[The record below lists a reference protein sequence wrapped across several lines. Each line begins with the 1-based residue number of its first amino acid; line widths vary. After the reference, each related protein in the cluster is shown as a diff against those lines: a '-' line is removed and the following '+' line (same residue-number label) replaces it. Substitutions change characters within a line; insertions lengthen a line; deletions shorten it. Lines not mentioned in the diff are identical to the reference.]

1 MICDEMFGKKEIASM
16 ELEICSTLKWFLT
29 PVNSLNWLKFY
40 ESMMKRCKKLT
51 TTIGTG
57 TGTGIGI
64 GTATGTATATATA
77 TGTGAGTGTGTGTG
91 TGIGTGTGTGIGIE
105 AGTGIEVGTA
115 TATATA
121 IGRLDF
127 LIHSS
132 RILDFSSSKLA
143 AALIAETCENI
154 SILEKCTGYKITE
167 IQEELDWIN
176 SWKDFEGI
184 ESGCGSIAY
193 VDPKLL
199 KLFTDDQFD
208 EVIKNHRKSL
218 NFIIKK
224 IKLE

>member
-1 MICDEMFGKKEIASM
+1 MEEVRPPNLTDLSMICDEMFGKKEIASM

-51 TTIGTG
+51 
-57 TGTGIGI
+57 
-64 GTATGTATATATA
+64 AT
-77 TGTGAGTGTGTGTG
+77 
-91 TGIGTGTGTGIGIE
+91 TGIGTGAEIEVGT
-105 AGTGIEVGTA
+105 GTGIEVG
-115 TATATA
+115 TATA

>member
-1 MICDEMFGKKEIASM
+1 LEEVRPPNLTDLSMICDEMFCKKEIASM

-57 TGTGIGI
+57 TGTG
-64 GTATGTATATATA
+64 
-77 TGTGAGTGTGTGTG
+77 
-91 TGIGTGTGTGIGIE
+91 TGIGTGIEIEIG
-105 AGTGIEVGTA
+105 
-115 TATATA
+115 TATA